1 MLKRIKTNPVL
12 LGLIDELRELSREN
26 DALIWRDL
34 SKRLRRPTRNMAK
47 VNLKSINRNTMPN
60 DVVVV
65 PGKVLGS
72 GEIDHPITV
81 AAFNFS
87 EQARAKIMENGRA
100 IKIIE
105 LVSENP
111 GGKGVKILE

>member
-12 LGLIDELRELSREN
+12 LGLIDELKSLSRKN
-26 DALIWRDL
+26 DAPVWRDL
-34 SKRLRRPTRNMAK
+34 SRKLQKPTRKMAE
-47 VNLKSINRNTMPN
+47 VNLKHINRNSAVM

-72 GEIDHPITV
+72 GEIDHPVTV

-87 EQARAKIMENGRA
+87 ERARAKIMENGRA
-100 IKIIE
+100 IDILE
-105 LVSENP
+105 LAGENP